1 MIIHFADKNTKAI
14 FEGKPVKRVPLDLQK
29 TVLNKLMFMDA
40 AGSIAELQ
48 AVPGLHC
55 KVYKLPLWSIRVN
68 NQYRITFTFSEPP
81 LTISNVMFSDYH

>member
-1 MIIHFADKNTKAI
+1 MIIHFADKNTQAI
-14 FEGKPVKRVPLDLQK
+14 FEGKMVKRVPLDLQHN
-29 TVLNKLMFMDA
+29 VLRKLMFMDA

-68 NQYRITFTFSEPP
+68 NQYRITFTFSERP